1 MKTTWYTP
9 QGTMTNREKLIQ
21 LLVER
26 SFSRGQ
32 FILSS
37 GKSSD
42 FYIDARM
49 TTMSPEG
56 LSILG
61 PLAID
66 VIRQA
71 GWNIDSVGGLTLGAD
86 PLAYAIST
94 SSNDFHPLIRAFTVR
109 KETKT
114 HGQGKLIEGPFK
126 KGDRVVVVEDVITT
140 GSSAIQAISAVLAA
154 EGSVSGVLTVV
165 DREEGG
171 VDTIQKAGYHVIALT
186 TIQELMLYANEHQ
199 ASADVQSNQDMSPLV

>member
-1 MKTTWYTP
+1 
-9 QGTMTNREKLIQ
+9 MTNQAKLIQ

-32 FILSS
+32 FILAS

-61 PLAID
+61 PLAIET
-66 VIRQA
+66 IRKA
-71 GWNIDSVGGLTLGAD
+71 AWKVDSVGGLTLGAD
-86 PLAYAIST
+86 PFAYSIAV
-94 SSNDFHPLIRAFTVR
+94 SSNSFPPLVRAFTVR
-109 KETKT
+109 KEAKT
-114 HGQGKLIEGPFK
+114 HGRGKLIEGPFR
-126 KGDRVVVVEDVITT
+126 KGDSVVVVEDVITT
-140 GSSAIQAISAVLAA
+140 GSSAITAIDAILAAGGSITGVLA
-154 EGSVSGVLTVV
+154 VV

-171 VDTIQKAGYHVIALT
+171 VGAIRKAGYEAIALT
-186 TIQELMLYANEHQ
+186 NLRELMLYADEHR
-199 ASADVQSNQDMSPLV
+199 ASADVQPTQDT

>member
-1 MKTTWYTP
+1 
-9 QGTMTNREKLIQ
+9 MTNREKLIQ

-26 SFSRGQ
+26 SFRRGQ
-32 FILSS
+32 FTLSS
-37 GKSSD
+37 GRSSD

-56 LSILG
+56 LFILG

-66 VIRQA
+66 AIRQA

-94 SSNDFHPLIRAFTVR
+94 SSNVFPPLIRAFTVR
-109 KETKT
+109 KEVKT
-114 HGQGKLIEGPFK
+114 HGRGKLIEGPFR
-126 KGDRVVVVEDVITT
+126 KGDCVVVVEDVITT

-154 EGSVSGVLTVV
+154 GGSVSGVLAIV
-165 DREEGG
+165 DREESG
-171 VDTIQKAGYHVIALT
+171 VDTIQKAGYPVIALT
-186 TIQELMLYANEHQ
+186 TIQELMLYADEHP
-199 ASADVQSNQDMSPLV
+199 ASAGVQSNQDMSPLA